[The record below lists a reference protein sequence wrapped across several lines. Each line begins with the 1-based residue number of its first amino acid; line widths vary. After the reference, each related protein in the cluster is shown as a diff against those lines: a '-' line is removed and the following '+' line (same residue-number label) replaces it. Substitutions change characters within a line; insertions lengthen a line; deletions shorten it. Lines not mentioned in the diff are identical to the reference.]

1 MNRWTRIL
9 FVVTVVLFSSAS
21 AFAMPDYLEIFR
33 NDPFRNPNRDGCDTC
48 HMSPAGGDERN
59 PFGQEF
65 ERASLMITTLMR
77 AQFPDRFVY
86 PVSRVSD
93 TLTIHFSDPANKQ
106 IVIEANGTKTLVD
119 VERRTVAGQPAAT
132 PGAAPAA
139 PAATTSAPAANP
151 AQGRPAVSEVRVDAY
166 AREGAFFGGNVV
178 NLPNGKPL
186 PGGGWEF
193 FIGHRFLQDI
203 KDAGLGGLFGFDS
216 SAIVAYGVRAGLTNR
231 VGVGVMRSNLSKV
244 ISLTSTLQVSRQ
256 SNEVPLT
263 VQVRGGVDGKEN
275 FGLCDTQENFACQR
289 DYSPFLQA
297 TVVRTFKDRL
307 SVLASP
313 IFAFNTRNEKTFVPP
328 AFLFGNEHNHTI
340 SLGLG
345 VGIRFMPSV
354 SLVGEYI
361 PRLDGFRGE
370 FKDRPGVSI
379 GLQKSTFRHTF
390 ELVVSR
396 QEPITPARVAFQGTD
411 TFRIGFNIYRRLR

>member
-9 FVVTVVLFSSAS
+9 LVVAVVLFPNAS
-21 AFAMPDYLEIFR
+21 AFAMPDYLEIYR

-65 ERASLMITTLMR
+65 ERANLMITTLMR

-106 IVIEANGTKTLVD
+106 IVVEANGTKTLVD
-119 VERRTVAGQPAAT
+119 VERRTVAGQPAAA

-139 PAATTSAPAANP
+139 PAATTAAPAATP
-151 AQGRPAVSEVRVDAY
+151 AQNRPAASEVRVDVY

-178 NLPNGKPL
+178 NLPNGKPQQR
-186 PGGGWEF
+186 GGWDF

-203 KDAGLGGLFGFDS
+203 KDAGAGGLFGFDS
-216 SAIVAYGVRAGLTNR
+216 SAIVAYGVRVGLTNR
-231 VGVGVMRSNLSKV
+231 VGVGVMRSNLNKV
-244 ISLTSTLQVSRQ
+244 ISLTSTLQVTRQ
-256 SNEVPLT
+256 SNTMPLT
-263 VQVRGGVDGKEN
+263 VQVRGGVDGKQN
-275 FGLCDTQENFACQR
+275 FGLYEKENFPFKRQ
-289 DYSPFLQA
+289 YSPFLQA
-297 TVVRTFKDRL
+297 TVVRTFMDRV
-307 SVLASP
+307 SVLAAP
-313 IFAFNTRNEKTFVPP
+313 IFAFNTRNEETFVPP
-328 AFLFGNEHNHTI
+328 AFLFGNEHGHTI
-340 SLGLG
+340 ALGLG

-361 PRLDGFRGE
+361 PRLHGFRGE
-370 FKDRPGVSI
+370 FKDRPGVSM

-396 QEPITPARVAFQGTD
+396 QEPITPAAVAFQGTD
-411 TFRIGFNIYRRLR
+411 TFRIGFNIYRKLR